1 MSAKIFLVEG
11 MKCKNCTA
19 HVEREIKQIQGVED
33 AVADFTSGHVS
44 VKGDQVGEEKIR
56 LAVEKAGYRF
66 KGATKSSP
74 GSDLWVS

>member
-19 HVEREIKQIQGVED
+19 HVEKEIKQIQGIQD
-33 AVADFTSGHVS
+33 AIADFTTGHVS
-44 VKGDQVGEEKIR
+44 VKGDQVSEELIK
-56 LAVEKAGYRF
+56 LAVEKAGYRY
-66 KGATKSSP
+66 KGVTKSTP

>member
-11 MKCKNCTA
+11 MKCKNCTS
-19 HVEREIKQIQGVED
+19 HVEKEIKQIQGIQDV
-33 AVADFTSGHVS
+33 AADFTSGHVS
-44 VKGDQVGEEKIR
+44 VKGDQISEDQIK

>member
-11 MKCKNCTA
+11 MKCKNCTS
-19 HVEREIKQIQGVED
+19 HVEKEIKQIQGIQDV
-33 AVADFTSGHVS
+33 VADFTSGHVS
-44 VKGDQVGEEKIR
+44 VKGDQISEDQIK